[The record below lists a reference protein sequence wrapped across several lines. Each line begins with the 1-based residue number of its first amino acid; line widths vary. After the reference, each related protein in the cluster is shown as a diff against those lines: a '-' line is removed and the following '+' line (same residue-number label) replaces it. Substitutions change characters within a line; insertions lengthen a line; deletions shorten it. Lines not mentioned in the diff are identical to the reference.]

1 MLQNSAI
8 QEHNLQHISKR
19 AQCCCCSSE
28 QPPSSHLTAP
38 STFLTDL
45 CNQSHRIYRQLQRGS
60 QLAITIPNQTLFQG
74 LLKRKYH
81 KAAIIFG
88 AQVAVTTALLF
99 PSGLVKRKTNPQR
112 EDPQYRSHGAA
123 QPTLTTG
130 RGQRRP
136 ARFCR
141 LKPPDPAGITARP
154 AAQAHTGARGPYRAE
169 VQQVAELLV
178 GADRRH
184 PLLLR
189 VHRPALRSR
198 PAGTEQLCSAGR
210 AQGGRGER
218 AAAFPAA
225 RPTLR
230 NFPRA
235 RPPPSPR
242 RSPTSRDAHRST
254 TGPRRIRP
262 PPGEG
267 KQINNRDAAKSAE
280 LARD

>member
-99 PSGLVKRKTNPQR
+99 PSGLVKHKTNPQR

-210 AQGGRGER
+210 AQGGGGAGNEPQRSPPPAQLSATFLGPVLLPR
-218 AAAFPAA
+218 PAA
-225 RPTLR
+225 PPPPATRTAPQR
-230 NFPRA
+230 GREESDPPRA
-235 RPPPSPR
+235 KES
-242 RSPTSRDAHRST
+242 
-254 TGPRRIRP
+254 
-262 PPGEG
+262 
-267 KQINNRDAAKSAE
+267 K
-280 LARD
+280 